1 MEEVRII
8 CPLHSLCETV
18 VHDGLEVVGRAIVG
32 DHRAVHTAGEVSLG
46 LGHST
51 GIASGGGL
59 GVLCGPGGSKH
70 IYMNPRS

>member
-1 MEEVRII
+1 M
-8 CPLHSLCETV
+8 
-18 VHDGLEVVGRAIVG
+18 HDGLEVVGRAIVG
-32 DHRAVHTAGEVSLG
+32 DHRAVHTGGEVSLG

-70 IYMNPRS
+70 IYLSTELIPVALLLFPPPPVVV